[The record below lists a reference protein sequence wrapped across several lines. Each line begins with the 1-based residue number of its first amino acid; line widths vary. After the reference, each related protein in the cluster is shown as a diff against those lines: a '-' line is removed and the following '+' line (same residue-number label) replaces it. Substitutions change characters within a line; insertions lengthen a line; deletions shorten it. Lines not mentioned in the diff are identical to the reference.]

1 MLRYSHFITTLGW
14 ICRPIGAPPE
24 NFAFD
29 RYGVRVPAVIVS
41 PYLAAPGSV
50 ARPPEHAVYPFD
62 HTSIIAT
69 VRRLFNLGGPLTGR
83 DAAAPD
89 LLHLIDLDGPMLDAP
104 LSIEPPA
111 TQPAPGAGAAMAA
124 LPPNGMQ
131 EALCKMAGKM
141 LPVAS
146 DVSIHLAHFLGRI

>member
-1 MLRYSHFITTLGW
+1 
-14 ICRPIGAPPE
+14 
-24 NFAFD
+24 
-29 RYGVRVPAVIVS
+29 
-41 PYLAAPGSV
+41 
-50 ARPPEHAVYPFD
+50 
-62 HTSIIAT
+62 
-69 VRRLFNLGGPLTGR
+69 
-83 DAAAPD
+83 
-89 LLHLIDLDGPMLDAP
+89 MLDAP